1 MSDQGTG
8 PAGGVVVGRV
18 AALHRYPVKSF
29 QGERLE
35 RAAFGPLGMEGDRR
49 LGVVDV
55 ERGHVLSAKRVH
67 ELLDA
72 HARTTPTGIEIR
84 LPGGDWLPAPSAAA
98 GAATSEWL
106 GRGVRVE
113 PPPTDSARPFTM
125 SFNLDDES
133 QDVFE
138 WAGPVG
144 TFVDLA
150 DVHVLTTA
158 SIAAAS
164 AGHRDGAWEVDR
176 FRPTVLI
183 EAEGD
188 GYVEDAWVGG
198 RLRFGGVE
206 VVADQPTI
214 RCPMTTRPQNGLARD
229 LDILK
234 TINRDHGGNLGLYC
248 TLARTGE
255 VAVGDPVLLLPPDD
269 PAAD

>member
-1 MSDQGTG
+1 MSADG
-8 PAGGVVVGRV
+8 PVVGRV

-29 QGERLE
+29 QGERLG
-35 RAAFGPLGMEGDRR
+35 RATFGPLGMVGDRR

-55 ERGHVLSAKRVH
+55 ESGHVLSAKRVH

-84 LPGGDWLPAPSAAA
+84 LPDGDWLPAPSAAA
-98 GAATSEWL
+98 GAAVSEWL
-106 GRGVRVE
+106 GRATRVE
-113 PPPTDSARPFTM
+113 PPSPDGARPFSM
-125 SFNLDDES
+125 SFNLEDET

-138 WAGPVG
+138 WAGPPG

-158 SIAAAS
+158 SIAAA
-164 AGHRDGAWEVDR
+164 AAEHPGGAWAVDR
-176 FRPTVLI
+176 FRPTVLV
-183 EAEGD
+183 EAEGE
-188 GYVEDAWVGG
+188 GYVEDDWVGS

-214 RCPMTTRPQNGLARD
+214 RCPMTTRPQNGLDRD

-234 TINRDHGGNLGLYC
+234 TINHHHGGNLGLYC
-248 TLARTGE
+248 TLVETGE
-255 VAVGDPVLLLPPDD
+255 VAVGDPVVLLPA
-269 PAAD
+269 PADAPR